1 MAAFD
6 GGAITS
12 DAGGLLLGA
21 TDRALDLMRRL
32 TACFSDFENPHN
44 LNGIMRTFGATAR
57 YDDEPLDAHY
67 SGRDQSSHITRGC
80 CRHCRDCISTCSAV
94 MQSSPCWVSMPCAS
108 YRWIMALPRNS
119 ENPLSSMGF
128 GHATCLRI
136 AALPSQTG
144 VLAVFPL
151 YYQRIDRGWP
161 AVQSQPHRFT
171 CIAQKMPSQA
181 RANRGGVTPRDA
193 TGNFD
198 SSERFEKR

>member
-1 MAAFD
+1 
-6 GGAITS
+6 
-12 DAGGLLLGA
+12 
-21 TDRALDLMRRL
+21 
-32 TACFSDFENPHN
+32 
-44 LNGIMRTFGATAR
+44 MRTFGATAR

-193 TGNFD
+193 TGDSD
-198 SSERFEKR
+198 SSERFQKTLGRFFLSWRMRRHLRSSSIIDRLRWRRASNWDRARIGRGQTSIHP